1 MTKIEIFQNCDQKRD
16 FQTILT
22 KIKIFEKF
30 LTKIEISKK
39 IPTKIEIPKNFDPN
53 RDFVIILIKIVF
65 IFQKSRFCK
74 NIDQNIDFPKFLPK
88 WRREFRP
95 KSRFCNILT
104 KIEVFRKFSPESRF
118 LTILAKIE
126 ILTKIKIL
134 RKIGQYRDFSKIW
147 LKSLFSE
154 FFLPKSRFFEKF
166 YQNGDFSKI
175 FTKVEIFEN
184 FDQNRDFQKIVTKI
198 EIFQK
203 FWPKSRFS
211 KNFHQNWGLR
221 AFWPKSTVSKIFTE
235 IEILTNIT
243 NFDEYR
249 NFPNI
254 ITKIEIFR
262 KFSPK
267 SGFSILLTKFEI
279 WEKFWTIFRFFE
291 NID

>member
-1 MTKIEIFQNCDQKRD
+1 MTKIEIFKNCDQNRD

-22 KIKIFEKF
+22 KIKIFENFFDQNRFPRKF
-30 LTKIEISKK
+30 LPKSKFPKILTK
-39 IPTKIEIPKNFDPN
+39 N

-147 LKSLFSE
+147 LKIAIFGI
-154 FFLPKSRFFEKF
+154 F
-166 YQNGDFSKI
+166 
-175 FTKVEIFEN
+175 FTKI
-184 FDQNRDFQKIVTKI
+184 
-198 EIFQK
+198 
-203 FWPKSRFS
+203 
-211 KNFHQNWGLR
+211 
-221 AFWPKSTVSKIFTE
+221 
-235 IEILTNIT
+235 
-243 NFDEYR
+243 
-249 NFPNI
+249 
-254 ITKIEIFR
+254 
-262 KFSPK
+262 
-267 SGFSILLTKFEI
+267 
-279 WEKFWTIFRFFE
+279 
-291 NID
+291 